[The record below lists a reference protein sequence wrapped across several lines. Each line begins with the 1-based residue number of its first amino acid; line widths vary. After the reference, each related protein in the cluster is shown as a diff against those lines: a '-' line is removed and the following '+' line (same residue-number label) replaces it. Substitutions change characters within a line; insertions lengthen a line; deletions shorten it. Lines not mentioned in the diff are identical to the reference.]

1 MGSAAPNETI
11 CLTAD
16 PSVGSGPSSTGSRS
30 CPQCFGVTLE
40 PSHKDDLFT
49 QLTFR
54 GGVCADIGTFGSKEV
69 DMGKLRISFLWGLAV
84 FPIWM
89 L

>member
-1 MGSAAPNETI
+1 MGVAALKGTI

-16 PSVGSGPSSTGSRS
+16 QSAESGLRSAGSRS
-30 CPQCFGVTLE
+30 CPPCYAVTLK
-40 PSHKDDLFT
+40 PSHKDDPFT

-54 GGVCADIGTFGSKEV
+54 SGVCADIGTFGSKEV